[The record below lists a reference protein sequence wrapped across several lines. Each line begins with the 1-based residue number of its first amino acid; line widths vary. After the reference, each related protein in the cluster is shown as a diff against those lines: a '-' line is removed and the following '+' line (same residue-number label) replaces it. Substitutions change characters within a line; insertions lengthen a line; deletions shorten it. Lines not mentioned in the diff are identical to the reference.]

1 MKGRRSDAR
10 ARSVVGAGLVLAVL
24 MAAPNVARC
33 GVKVFETEGHTLELG
48 FRLQPRMELDHVL
61 VGGITDG
68 QRDFMIRRA
77 RFKAN
82 GKMKTASYG
91 FEWKIDQTD
100 QNGITPSAAVENAWI
115 QFVLGGG
122 VEMRAGLYDQPFSR
136 DRLTSDSKQLA
147 VDRGDVSGV
156 PDGLGLA
163 DNATGFQLMGK
174 GYQGRTPWAV
184 GLFDNRRIAGRY
196 QDRPMVVGR
205 LDVNFGSTKDVF
217 QDAHFG
223 TDRWYSLGVNGSFQ
237 QIENVANTDSAAY
250 SAVGGDGMLDVPVG
264 AGRLFVK
271 GEANV
276 VKVDPSG
283 AGPSIET
290 KVWMVGA
297 GFLVLQER
305 LQPFARFDE
314 TRFDTAVGGG
324 KRDVTYVGMN
334 YYLKGHSLK
343 LQGDVRLQANTSESV
358 DGARLQAQM
367 DF

>member
-1 MKGRRSDAR
+1 MKGQRSDAIG
-10 ARSVVGAGLVLAVL
+10 RSVVGAGLVLAVL
-24 MAAPNVARC
+24 FAVPDVARC

-48 FRLQPRMELDHVL
+48 FRLQPRMELDHVP
-61 VGGITDG
+61 VGGIVDG

-100 QNGITPSAAVENAWI
+100 QNGVTPSAQVENAWI

-122 VEMRAGLYDQPFSR
+122 VELKAGLYDQPFSR
-136 DRLTSDSKQLA
+136 DRLTSDSRQLA

-156 PDGLGLA
+156 PDALGLA

-196 QDRPMVVGR
+196 QDRPMVAGR
-205 LDVNFGSTKDVF
+205 LDLNFGSTKDVF
-217 QDAHFG
+217 QDTHFG
-223 TDRWYSLGVNGSFQ
+223 TDRWYSIGVNGSYQ
-237 QIENVANTDSAAY
+237 QIETVSNTDSAAY
-250 SAVGGDGMLDVPVG
+250 SAAGVDGMVDVPVG
-264 AGRLFVK
+264 TGRLFVK
-271 GEANV
+271 GEANAL
-276 VKVDPSG
+276 KVDPAG
-283 AGPSIET
+283 AGPSIDT
-290 KVWMVGA
+290 RVWMLGA
-297 GFLVLQER
+297 GFLMLQER
-305 LQPFARFDE
+305 LQPFVRFDE
-314 TRFDTAVGGG
+314 TRFDSAVGGG
-324 KRDVTYVGMN
+324 KRDVTFAGLN

-343 LQGDVRLQANTSESV
+343 LQGDVRLQANTTESV